1 VLIISRKE
9 NEAIRIEPA
18 AGIDPSLTLR
28 EAFQHGP
35 IVVKLIH
42 VGGRRVRLVIDTP
55 APLKVWRSVEPTVAG
70 EAGEAVATASDASTP
85 CAPIGGVPQRLAL

>member
-1 VLIISRKE
+1 VLVISRKE
-9 NEAIRIEPA
+9 NESISIEPA

-42 VGGRRVRLVIDTP
+42 VGWRRARLVIDAP
-55 APLKVWRSVEPTVAG
+55 APLKIWRSVERKVAG
-70 EAGEAVATASDASTP
+70 EAGTAAVTASDASTP
-85 CAPIGGVPQRLAL
+85 SATIGSLPQRSAR